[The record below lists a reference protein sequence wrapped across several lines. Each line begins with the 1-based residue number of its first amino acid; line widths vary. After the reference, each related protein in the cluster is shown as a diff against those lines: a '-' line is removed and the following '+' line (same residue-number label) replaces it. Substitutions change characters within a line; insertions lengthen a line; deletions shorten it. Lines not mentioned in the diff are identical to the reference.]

1 MTTRIKN
8 SDWSAG
14 IGPDL
19 PTVRANGK
27 SQGVKPEAV
36 RISTGKRHIIVKN
49 AVKKRM
55 MHTNASPLTCSILVT
70 SVYITDFNLLLQS
83 TFSSGKIKKCK

>member
-55 MHTNASPLTCSILVT
+55 MHTNASSLTCSLLVT
-70 SVYITDFNLLLQS
+70 SAHITALTYCCKTL
-83 TFSSGKIKKCK
+83 FSSGKIKKCK

>member
-27 SQGVKPEAV
+27 SQGVKPETV
-36 RISTGKRHIIVKN
+36 TISTGKRYIIVKN
-49 AVKKRM
+49 AVKK
-55 MHTNASPLTCSILVT
+55 
-70 SVYITDFNLLLQS
+70 
-83 TFSSGKIKKCK
+83 KE